1 MPLGTGGNGGSF
13 SSLPIMMRHALTGF
27 CLGILT
33 AVAQNGD
40 KPGEAQREVVPA
52 DRIPPAPVL
61 SPADQIRSFRLP
73 PGFSAEVVAAEP
85 LVHSPV
91 AVEFD
96 PQGRLWVVEMTGYMP
111 DQEARGEA
119 NPTGSIAILNDTDG
133 DGRMDTRTVFAGGL
147 VMPRALHLTH
157 GGALVAEPPKLWWM
171 KDTDGDGKADQKIL
185 VANDYATQN
194 DPALGLKSNP
204 EHASNGLLRNLDNWI
219 YSANHTVR
227 FRNTAGPQAAG
238 SPPAWIREDT
248 VTRGQWG
255 ISHDDVGRLFYN
267 SNSDQIR
274 ADLLPAHYLSRNP
287 NLKSASGV
295 NAQLAKSQQVWPAR
309 VNPGVNRGY
318 QPNTLTPEGKL
329 ANFTAACAA
338 VVYRGDQ
345 FPEDFRGDVFLCE
358 PSANLIR
365 RNRLTEQDGVITAT
379 NAYEADEFLTSTDE
393 RFRPVNLQNGP
404 DGTLYV
410 VDMARGLIQHRIYLT
425 SYLRKQIESRGL
437 QAPTDLGRIY
447 RIVHSAKLLDRKA
460 RLPEKPSTR
469 DLMVRLSS
477 PNGFWRDTAQRLLVE
492 NPAPDSTETLQ
503 QLVSQRESASPVV
516 RLQALWTLEGQGRLN
531 LETLLSA
538 LDDPDAR
545 VKSAAFRITDSL
557 PPGPMRESVS
567 ERMIQ
572 RAPSVRGEAQI
583 ALLCSLGNLGT
594 PAADAAMRFLLM
606 TGPSTPLRQDAA
618 ISGLKGRE
626 LAFLGALLTD
636 AQCGPDK
643 KEHAPLV
650 AKLAR
655 CIGVSGRP
663 ADIAGALNLTT
674 KLKETDWQLAALLD
688 GFAGLVPVASPGA
701 PAPKIRQTGL
711 PAEPEALASLRRSS
725 QAEIAARV
733 QKIDQL
739 YYWPGK
745 SANADTLAAANLQ
758 SLPPAAK
765 ASFERGRELY
775 ATICGACHQP
785 HGNGQEGLAPP
796 LVDSEWVLG
805 SEQRLVRLVLHGLR
819 DAITVKGV
827 RYELN
832 MPALAEALDDAQIA
846 DSLTYIRREWG
857 HSAAPVSADL
867 VKTIRALEA
876 KREDSWTQAELQ
888 KIP

>member
-1 MPLGTGGNGGSF
+1 
-13 SSLPIMMRHALTGF
+13 MMRHVLSGL

-40 KPGEAQREVVPA
+40 KLGEAQREVVAA

-61 SPADQIRSFRLP
+61 SPADQIRTFRLP

-96 PQGRLWVVEMTGYMP
+96 PQGRLWVVEMIGYMP

-119 NPTGSIAILNDTDG
+119 NPTGSIVILTDTDG
-133 DGRMDTRTVFAGGL
+133 DGRMDTRTVFADHL
-147 VMPRALHLTH
+147 VMPRAIHLTH

-171 KDTDGDGKADQKIL
+171 KDTNGDGKADEKIL
-185 VANDYATQN
+185 VASDYATQN

-219 YSANHTVR
+219 YSADHTVR
-227 FRNTAGPQAAG
+227 FRNTSG
-238 SPPAWIREDT
+238 SPPTWIREET

-255 ISHDDVGRLFYN
+255 ISHDDSGRLFYN

-274 ADLLPAHYLSRNP
+274 GDLLPTHYLTRNP
-287 NLKSASGV
+287 NLKSPVGV
-295 NAQLAKSQQVWPAR
+295 NAQLAKSQQVWSAR

-318 QPNTLTPEGKL
+318 QPNTLTAEGKL
-329 ANFTAACAA
+329 ASFTAACGPL
-338 VVYRGDQ
+338 VYRGNQ

-365 RNRLTEQDGVITAT
+365 RNKLTEQDGVITAT

-404 DGTLYV
+404 DGALYV

-447 RIVHSAKLLDRKA
+447 RIVHSGTSPDRTA
-460 RLPEKPSTR
+460 RLPEKLSNR

-477 PNGFWRDTAQRLLVE
+477 ANGFWRDTAQRLLVE
-492 NPAPDSTETLQ
+492 NPTSESAEALQ
-503 QLVSQRESASPVV
+503 QLVSQRDSRPAVV
-516 RLQALWTLEGQGRLN
+516 RLQALWTLEGQGRLS

-538 LDDPDAR
+538 LDDPDSKVR
-545 VKSAAFRITDSL
+545 SAAFRITDRL
-557 PPGPMRESVS
+557 PLGPVRDTAV
-567 ERMIQ
+567 ERLVQ
-572 RAPSVRGEAQI
+572 RAPTVRGDAQI
-583 ALLCSLGNLGT
+583 ALLCSLGTIGT

-626 LAFLGALLTD
+626 LAFLTQLLSD

-643 KEHAPLV
+643 QDHAPLV
-650 AKLAR
+650 SKLAR
-655 CIGVSGRP
+655 CVGVSGRP
-663 ADIAGALNLTT
+663 AEIAAALNLAA
-674 KLKETDWQLAALLD
+674 KLKENEWPLPALLD
-688 GFAGLVPVASPGA
+688 GFVGLVPVATKGA
-701 PAPKIRQTGL
+701 PAPRIKQTEL
-711 PAEPEALASLRRSS
+711 TAEPDGLATLRRSTN
-725 QAEIAARV
+725 AVIVGRV
-733 QKIDQL
+733 QKIASL
-739 YYWPGK
+739 YFWPGK
-745 SANADTLAAANLQ
+745 SASADTLAAANVQ
-758 SLPPAAK
+758 ALPPIAK
-765 ASFERGRELY
+765 ASFDRGREIY
-775 ATICGACHQP
+775 PTICGACHQP

-805 SEQRLVRLVLHGLR
+805 SEQRLIRVVLHGMR

-857 HSAAPVSADL
+857 HAAAPVLAEA
-867 VKTIRALEA
+867 VKTVRALES

>member
-1 MPLGTGGNGGSF
+1 
-13 SSLPIMMRHALTGF
+13 MMRHVLSGL

-61 SPADQIRSFRLP
+61 SPADQIRTFRLP
-73 PGFSAEVVAAEP
+73 PGFSAEIVAAEP

-96 PQGRLWVVEMTGYMP
+96 PQGRLWVVEMIGYMP

-119 NPTGSIAILNDTDG
+119 NPTGSVVILTDTDG
-133 DGRMDTRTVFAGGL
+133 DGRMDTRTVFADQL
-147 VMPRALHLTH
+147 VMPRAIHLTH
-157 GGALVAEPPKLWWM
+157 GGALIAEPPKLWWM
-171 KDTDGDGKADQKIL
+171 KDTNGDGKADEKIL
-185 VANDYATQN
+185 VASDYATQN

-227 FRNTAGPQAAG
+227 FRNTAGPQAVG
-238 SPPAWIREDT
+238 SAPTWIREET

-255 ISHDDVGRLFYN
+255 ISHDDAGRLFYN

-274 ADLLPAHYLSRNP
+274 GDLLPAHYLSRNP
-287 NLKSASGV
+287 NLRSAAGV
-295 NAQLAKSQQVWPAR
+295 NAQLAKSQQVWPSR

-329 ANFTAACAA
+329 ASFTAACGPL
-338 VVYRGDQ
+338 VYRGDQ
-345 FPEDFRGDVFLCE
+345 FPENFRGDVFLCE

-365 RNRLTEQDGVITAT
+365 RNKLNEQDGVITAT
-379 NAYEADEFLTSTDE
+379 NAYESDEFLTSTDE

-404 DGTLYV
+404 DGALYV

-447 RIVHSAKLLDRKA
+447 RIVHSGKLPDRKA
-460 RLPEKPSTR
+460 RLTEKASTR
-469 DLMVRLSS
+469 ELATRLSS
-477 PNGFWRDTAQRLLVE
+477 ANGFWRDTAQRLLVE
-492 NPAPDSTETLQ
+492 NPTAESAEVLQ
-503 QLVSQRESASPVV
+503 QLVIQRDTTPAVV
-516 RLQALWTLEGQGRLN
+516 RLQALWTLEGQGRVN

-538 LDDPDAR
+538 IDDPDSGVR
-545 VKSAAFRITDSL
+545 SAAFRITDSL
-557 PPGPMRESVS
+557 PAGPMREAAA

-583 ALLCSLGNLGT
+583 ALLCSLGNIGT

-606 TGPSTPLRQDAA
+606 TGPATPLRQDAA

-626 LAFLGALLTD
+626 LVFLTQLLSD

-643 KEHAPLV
+643 QDHAPLV
-650 AKLAR
+650 SKLAR
-655 CIGVSGRP
+655 CIGSAGRP
-663 ADIAGALNLTT
+663 AEIAGALNLAA
-674 KLKETDWQLAALLD
+674 KLKDSEWPMVALLD
-688 GFAGLVPVASPGA
+688 GFAGLVPVASKGA
-701 PAPKIRQTGL
+701 PAPKIKQTGL
-711 PAEPEALASLRRSS
+711 PAEPEGLLALRRSTRT
-725 QAEIAARV
+725 EIVERI
-733 QKIDQL
+733 QKIDSL
-739 YYWPGK
+739 YFWPGK
-745 SANADTLAAANLQ
+745 SASADTLAAAQ
-758 SLPPAAK
+758 VQALPPAAK
-765 ASFERGRELY
+765 ASFERGREIY
-775 ATICGACHQP
+775 PTICGACHQP

-805 SEQRLVRLVLHGLR
+805 SDQRLIRVVLHGLR

-832 MPALAEALDDAQIA
+832 MPALAEALDDSQIA

-857 HSAAPVSADL
+857 HAAAPVSTEA
-867 VKTIRALEA
+867 VKAVRALES

>member
-1 MPLGTGGNGGSF
+1 
-13 SSLPIMMRHALTGF
+13 MMRHVLSGL

-52 DRIPPAPVL
+52 DRILPAPVL
-61 SPADQIRSFRLP
+61 SPADQIRTFRLP
-73 PGFSAEVVAAEP
+73 PGFTAEVVAAEP

-96 PQGRLWVVEMTGYMP
+96 PQGRLWVVEMIGYMP
-111 DQEARGEA
+111 DQEARGEG
-119 NPTGSIAILNDTDG
+119 NPTGSIAILTDTDG
-133 DGRMDTRTVFAGGL
+133 DGRMDTRTVFADGL
-147 VMPRALHLTH
+147 VMPRAIHLTH
-157 GGALVAEPPKLWWM
+157 GGAVIAEPPRLWWM
-171 KDTDGDGKADQKIL
+171 KDTNGDGKADEKIL
-185 VANDYATQN
+185 VASDYATQN
-194 DPALGLKSNP
+194 DRALGLKSNP
-204 EHASNGLLRNLDNWI
+204 EHASNGLLRNVDNWI

-227 FRNTAGPQAAG
+227 FRNTGGSQASG
-238 SPPAWIREDT
+238 SAPTWIREET

-274 ADLLPAHYLSRNP
+274 GDLLPAHYLARNP

-295 NAQLAKSQQVWPAR
+295 NAQLAKSQQVWPSR

-329 ANFTAACAA
+329 ASFTAACGPL
-338 VVYRGDQ
+338 VYRGDQ
-345 FPEDFRGDVFLCE
+345 FPENFRGDVFLCE

-365 RNRLTEQDGVITAT
+365 RNKLTEHDGVITAS
-379 NAYEADEFLTSTDE
+379 NAYESDEFLTSTDE
-393 RFRPVNLQNGP
+393 RFRPVTLQNGP
-404 DGTLYV
+404 DGALYV

-447 RIVHSAKLLDRKA
+447 RIVHSGTPPQRTA

-469 DLMVRLSS
+469 DLLLRLSS

-492 NPAPDSTETLQ
+492 TAPADSTEALQ
-503 QLVSQRESASPVV
+503 QRVVQRESAPPLV
-516 RLQALWTLEGQGRLN
+516 RLQALWTLEGQGRVS
-531 LETLLSA
+531 LETVLAA
-538 LDDPDAR
+538 LDDPDSR
-545 VKSAAFRITDSL
+545 VQAAAFRITDGL
-557 PPGPMRESVS
+557 PAGPVREAAV

-583 ALLCSLGNLGT
+583 ALLCSLGNIGT
-594 PAADAAMRFLLM
+594 PAADAAMRFVLM
-606 TGPSTPLRQDAA
+606 TSPATALRRDAA

-626 LAFLGALLTD
+626 LAFLTQLLGD

-643 KEHAPLV
+643 QDHAPLV
-650 AKLAR
+650 TQLAR
-655 CIGVSGRP
+655 CIGQSGRP
-663 ADIAGALNLTT
+663 ADIAATLNLAA
-674 KLKETDWQLAALLD
+674 KLKDTEWPLPALLE
-688 GFAGLVPVASPGA
+688 GFAGLVPVASKGA
-701 PAPKIRQTGL
+701 PAPKIKQLGL
-711 PAEPEALASLRRSS
+711 PSEPEGLAPLRRS
-725 QAEIAARV
+725 ARPEITERI
-733 QKIDQL
+733 QKIDSL
-739 YYWPGK
+739 YFWPGK
-745 SANADTLAAANLQ
+745 AASADTLAAAQ
-758 SLPPAAK
+758 VQALPPAAK

-775 ATICGACHQP
+775 ATLCGACHQP

-805 SEQRLVRLVLHGLR
+805 SEQRLVRVVLHGLR

-846 DSLTYIRREWG
+846 DALTYIRREWG
-857 HSAAPVSADL
+857 HAAAPVSTEV
-867 VKTIRALEA
+867 VKAIRTQES
-876 KREDSWTQAELQ
+876 KRDDSWTQAELQ

>member
-1 MPLGTGGNGGSF
+1 MPLGTGGSRGNLSAQ
-13 SSLPIMMRHALTGF
+13 LTMMRHVLSGL

-33 AVAQNGD
+33 TVAQNGD
-40 KPGEAQREVVPA
+40 KPGETQREVVPA

-61 SPADQIRSFRLP
+61 SPADQLRTFRLP
-73 PGFSAEVVAAEP
+73 PGFSAEVVASEP

-96 PQGRLWVVEMTGYMP
+96 PQGRLWVVEMNGYMP
-111 DQEARGEA
+111 DQEARGEG
-119 NPTGSIAILNDTDG
+119 NPTGSIAILSDTDG
-133 DGRMDTRTVFAGGL
+133 DGRMDTRTVFADQL

-171 KDTDGDGKADQKIL
+171 KDTNSDGKADEKIL
-185 VANDYATQN
+185 VASDYATQN

-227 FRNTAGPQAAG
+227 FRNTSGT
-238 SPPAWIREDT
+238 PPAWIREDT

-274 ADLLPAHYLSRNP
+274 GDLLPAQYLSRNP
-287 NLKSASGV
+287 NLKSPQGV
-295 NAQLAKSQQVWPAR
+295 NAQLAKSQQVWSAR

-318 QPNTLTPEGKL
+318 QPNTLNAEGRL
-329 ANFTAACAA
+329 AQFTAACGPL
-338 VVYRGDQ
+338 VYRGDQ
-345 FPEDFRGDVFLCE
+345 FPEEFRGDVFLCE

-365 RNRLTEQDGVITAT
+365 RNKLREQDGVLTAT

-404 DGTLYV
+404 DGALYV

-447 RIVHSAKLLDRKA
+447 RIVHSAKLPDRKA
-460 RLPEKPSTR
+460 RLTEKPSTR
-469 DLMVRLSS
+469 DLMIRLSS
-477 PNGFWRDTAQRLLVE
+477 ANGFWRDTAQRLLVE
-492 NPAPDSTETLQ
+492 NPTTESAEALQ
-503 QLVSQRESASPVV
+503 QLVSQRDSAAPLI
-516 RLQALWTLEGQGRLN
+516 RLQALWTLEGQGRVG
-531 LETLLSA
+531 LESLLSA

-545 VKSAAFRITDSL
+545 VRSAAFRITDGL
-557 PPGPMRESVS
+557 PPGPVREAAV

-583 ALLCSLGNLGT
+583 ALLCSLGNVGT

-606 TGPSTPLRQDAA
+606 TGPSTALRQDAA

-626 LAFLGALLTD
+626 LAFLMQLLGD
-636 AQCGPDK
+636 AQCGPEK
-643 KEHAPLV
+643 REHAPLV

-655 CIGVSGRP
+655 CVGVSGRP
-663 ADIAGALNLTT
+663 VDIVAALNLTA
-674 KLKETDWQLAALLD
+674 KLKESDWQLQALLD
-688 GFAGLVPVASPGA
+688 GFAALVPVASPGA

-711 PAEPEALASLRRSS
+711 PAEPEALAALRRSTQS
-725 QAEIAARV
+725 EIAGRV

-739 YYWPGK
+739 YFWPGK
-745 SANADTLAAANLQ
+745 AASADTLAAANVQ
-758 SLPPAAK
+758 SLPAAAK

-805 SEQRLVRLVLHGLR
+805 SEQRLIRVVLHGLR

-857 HSAAPVSADL
+857 HAAAPVSADV
-867 VKTIRALEA
+867 VKAVRAQEA

>member
-1 MPLGTGGNGGSF
+1 
-13 SSLPIMMRHALTGF
+13 MMRHVLSGL

-40 KPGEAQREVVPA
+40 KPGEAQREVVAA

-61 SPADQIRSFRLP
+61 SPADQIRTFRLP

-96 PQGRLWVVEMTGYMP
+96 PQGRLWVVEMIGYMP
-111 DQEARGEA
+111 DQEARGES
-119 NPTGSIAILNDTDG
+119 NPTGSIVILTDTDG
-133 DGRMDTRTVFAGGL
+133 DGRMDTRTVFADHL
-147 VMPRALHLTH
+147 VMPRAIHLTH

-171 KDTDGDGKADQKIL
+171 KDTNGDGKADEKIL
-185 VANDYATQN
+185 VASDYATQN

-219 YSANHTVR
+219 YSADHTVR
-227 FRNTAGPQAAG
+227 FRNTSG
-238 SPPAWIREDT
+238 SPPTWIREET

-255 ISHDDVGRLFYN
+255 ISHDDSGRLFYN

-274 ADLLPAHYLSRNP
+274 GDLLPTHYLTRNP
-287 NLKSASGV
+287 NLKSPVGV
-295 NAQLAKSQQVWPAR
+295 NAQLAKSQQVWSAR

-318 QPNTLTPEGKL
+318 QPNTLTAEGKL
-329 ANFTAACAA
+329 ASFTAACGPL
-338 VVYRGDQ
+338 VYRGNQ

-365 RNRLTEQDGVITAT
+365 RNKLTEQDGVITAT
-379 NAYEADEFLTSTDE
+379 NAYDADEFLTSTDE

-404 DGTLYV
+404 DGALYV

-447 RIVHSAKLLDRKA
+447 RIVHSGTSPDRTA
-460 RLPEKPSTR
+460 RLPEKPSNR

-477 PNGFWRDTAQRLLVE
+477 ANGFWRDTAQRLLVE
-492 NPAPDSTETLQ
+492 NPTSESAEALQ
-503 QLVSQRESASPVV
+503 QLVSQRDSRPAVV
-516 RLQALWTLEGQGRLN
+516 RLQALWTLEGQGRLS

-538 LDDPDAR
+538 LDDPDSKVR
-545 VKSAAFRITDSL
+545 SAAFRITDRL
-557 PPGPMRESVS
+557 PPGPVRDTAV
-567 ERMIQ
+567 ERLVQ
-572 RAPSVRGEAQI
+572 RAPTVRGDAQI
-583 ALLCSLGNLGT
+583 ALLCSLGTIGT

-626 LAFLGALLTD
+626 LAFLTQLLSD

-643 KEHAPLV
+643 QDHAPLV
-650 AKLAR
+650 SKLAR
-655 CIGVSGRP
+655 CVGVSGRP
-663 ADIAGALNLTT
+663 AEIAAALNLAA
-674 KLKETDWQLAALLD
+674 KLKENEWPLPALLD
-688 GFAGLVPVASPGA
+688 GFVGLVPVATKGA
-701 PAPKIRQTGL
+701 PAPRIKQTEL
-711 PAEPEALASLRRSS
+711 TAEPDGLATLRRSTN
-725 QAEIAARV
+725 AVIVGRV
-733 QKIDQL
+733 QKIASL
-739 YYWPGK
+739 YFWPGK
-745 SANADTLAAANLQ
+745 SASADTLAAANVQ
-758 SLPPAAK
+758 ALPPIAK
-765 ASFERGRELY
+765 ASFDRGREIY
-775 ATICGACHQP
+775 PTICGACHQP

-805 SEQRLVRLVLHGLR
+805 SEQRLIRVVLHGMR

-857 HSAAPVSADL
+857 HAAAPVLAEA
-867 VKTIRALEA
+867 VKTVRALES